1 MSRKT
6 SFLVLLLGFYL
17 TSSAHAATIIWVS
30 DNKNPAGGATADQG
44 WVDLLRAAGHTVEYR
59 GEGGAGDADFRYW
72 RDLTAAKVAELNEAD
87 LIIVSRDTSSG
98 NYDDGDEPSLWNS
111 VTAPILHQAIHI
123 ARSSRWLWLNSTS
136 TSSTTGNMA
145 AVLPGHPVF
154 AGVTLDASGEVN
166 VLESGDADVGNVT
179 DAGNGTVIATRA
191 DTGAVWIA
199 EWEVGVEYYAGAG
212 QFAGGPRMWFAGGGE
227 PDGFLN
233 FNAEG
238 QKLFLNA
245 VRHMAGGSE
254 PGRASDPNPAHEA
267 ADIQYDTDTLSWTAG
282 EFANTHTVYFST
294 SFDDVN
300 EATVDDPRG
309 ALVGQGLTDTTY
321 ESGRLEFDQTYYWRV
336 DEVNSAPDLTVFRG
350 ATWSFTIEPFSI
362 PITNITATASSS
374 FGESGPEKTIDG
386 SGLMDD
392 LHGVSAGDMWI
403 SSSIPATLEYAFDQ
417 AYKLHELWVWN
428 SNQIIEAFVGFG
440 AKDVV
445 IEHSLDGENWTVLEG
460 VGPLAQAPGAAGYA
474 HNTTIDFG
482 GVTAQHVRVTVNS
495 VQGIAPQASLSEVQ
509 FFFIPTTATRPN
521 PETGASGVAPD
532 VTLSWGRDGREAD
545 RHEIYLGSD
554 PDALP
559 LVGSV
564 SESSFDTRAL
574 DLQLAQSYHW
584 RVDEVNEA
592 ADPSHWPSDVWS
604 FTTTAAIVVDDME
617 SYQDKEF
624 LEIWATWVDGF
635 DDPANGALVGGDSG
649 TPETGIVHDGRQSLP
664 IWFDN
669 STAPIS
675 EATRTF
681 AEAQDWTRSGVS
693 TLVLYF
699 QGDLTDLS
707 GRLYVKI
714 NDQKV
719 VYMLAPDAIV
729 PPAWLVWNR
738 WSIDLSALPGLTN
751 VKTLSIGVEGAGVQ
765 GVLYVDDIQLVA
777 AVASSS
783 RVVGWFEAESADSLT
798 APLEIMDES
807 TASGGKYIGTLN
819 GVGNSNNAPP
829 PDGIA
834 TYTLTVAGGTYKLTG
849 RIDTEGGNSFWVRIL
864 GAQTPPD
871 TELHASG
878 WVRWNDPPPLD
889 GWNWIDIFSDDD
901 DQDATVLFTM
911 DPGTY
916 TLEIARRE
924 DGARLD
930 AIALVQMD

>member
-1 MSRKT
+1 
-6 SFLVLLLGFYL
+6 
-17 TSSAHAATIIWVS
+17 
-30 DNKNPAGGATADQG
+30 
-44 WVDLLRAAGHTVEYR
+44 
-59 GEGGAGDADFRYW
+59 
-72 RDLTAAKVAELNEAD
+72 
-87 LIIVSRDTSSG
+87 
-98 NYDDGDEPSLWNS
+98 
-111 VTAPILHQAIHI
+111 
-123 ARSSRWLWLNSTS
+123 
-136 TSSTTGNMA
+136 
-145 AVLPGHPVF
+145 
-154 AGVTLDASGEVN
+154 
-166 VLESGDADVGNVT
+166 
-179 DAGNGTVIATRA
+179 
-191 DTGAVWIA
+191 
-199 EWEVGVEYYAGAG
+199 
-212 QFAGGPRMWFAGGGE
+212 
-227 PDGFLN
+227 
-233 FNAEG
+233 
-238 QKLFLNA
+238 
-245 VRHMAGGSE
+245 
-254 PGRASDPNPAHEA
+254 
-267 ADIQYDTDTLSWTAG
+267 
-282 EFANTHTVYFST
+282 
-294 SFDDVN
+294 
-300 EATVDDPRG
+300 
-309 ALVGQGLTDTTY
+309 
-321 ESGRLEFDQTYYWRV
+321 
-336 DEVNSAPDLTVFRG
+336 
-350 ATWSFTIEPFSI
+350 
-362 PITNITATASSS
+362 
-374 FGESGPEKTIDG
+374 
-386 SGLMDD
+386 
-392 LHGVSAGDMWI
+392 
-403 SSSIPATLEYAFDQ
+403 
-417 AYKLHELWVWN
+417 
-428 SNQIIEAFVGFG
+428 
-440 AKDVV
+440 
-445 IEHSLDGENWTVLEG
+445 
-460 VGPLAQAPGAAGYA
+460 
-474 HNTTIDFG
+474 
-482 GVTAQHVRVTVNS
+482 
-495 VQGIAPQASLSEVQ
+495 
-509 FFFIPTTATRPN
+509 
-521 PETGASGVAPD
+521 
-532 VTLSWGRDGREAD
+532 
-545 RHEIYLGSD
+545 
-554 PDALP
+554 LP

-574 DLQLAQSYHW
+574 DLQLGQSYHW

-635 DDPANGALVGGDSG
+635 DDPTNGALVGGDSG

-930 AIALVQMD
+930 AIALVQID